1 MFDIE
6 NLMPRYYNSK
16 GNLPPARTEAESASR
31 NPAQFNHTILPT
43 WAIVAARILAAI
55 TCVCLG
61 LMASAKSTTAQ
72 SRVERKQVLLIHS
85 YHNGY
90 RWTDDITRGIRNG
103 LGGDENI
110 DLRIEYL
117 DTKRFPDRMH
127 LPGIYQLFQAKYKDV
142 KIDLVMS
149 TDDDALNF
157 LLAYAGELFPGTPVV
172 FLGANFF
179 DPGRLAEHSQFTG
192 LSEEI
197 DIGGT
202 LELALRLQPNTGRVV
217 FVNDTTITG
226 QIIHNKIQGLA
237 PLYPHLTFEFL
248 EDVTM
253 EAARS
258 QVAGLPPGSIV
269 LLTIFTTDKAGNFFE
284 YDTYTHLVSEA
295 SAVPVYGAWDFSLGY
310 GIVGGKLTSGYA
322 EGQRAAQLAQ
332 RILNGEKPS
341 DIPVDTTINSFYMF
355 DYEQVRKFDINP
367 ATLPL
372 DSVIINQ
379 PENLM
384 ARYAPYL
391 WLTGIAFFALVVIIT
406 IQTAHIQHRRK
417 AEKALQESE
426 RRYRTLFDNVPVGLY
441 RSAPDGTI
449 LDANREFV
457 QIFGYPNHESLLQI
471 NAEALYANTEEREK
485 WKSVQKDANTA
496 FDFVTQG
503 KRYDGSLIWV
513 RNKSQMVSGEQ
524 GKPAY
529 YEGSLEDITI
539 QKQAEEELRQKTEEM
554 STFFDCNLDL
564 LCIADTNGYFYR
576 LNAEWE
582 RVLGYLLEE
591 LEGINFLS
599 LVHPEDMESTFSA
612 MKALEEQ
619 KSVLNFTNRF
629 RCKDGS
635 YRWLEWRS
643 YPSGQLIYAAARDI
657 TERKE
662 FELALSNYAERLST
676 LRQIDQAI
684 LASDSREAI
693 LQAVMVYIPRLLPFQ
708 RMSVVEFDFEK
719 GVFRILSTNSHIR
732 TQFQAGQE
740 LPLEAIEELV
750 QVLRTAPAHVVT
762 DIQQASVKTNL
773 DEQLRAEGVQSY
785 LSVPMHVQG
794 KLIGALNF
802 LSTQKGGFTPQH
814 VETAQDVAS
823 QLAIAIQQARLNQ
836 QVRDYTYELEKR
848 VAERTAQLEAIN
860 QELESFSY
868 SVAHDLRAPLRA
880 IDGFSRILEEEHIA
894 AFNTEALTLFRH
906 VRSATQR
913 MNQLVEDLLNLSRLT
928 RGKLQRTRVN
938 LSEIAHEV
946 VTELRQREPNRTV
959 TFLAQEE
966 TFAHADARLI
976 RIALENLLGNAWKF
990 TSNTPH
996 AQIEFG
1002 ANKGDPTVYYVHDN
1016 GAGFDMAH
1024 SQKLFGAFQRLHTES
1039 QFPGTGI
1046 GLATVKRIIHRHG
1059 GRIWAEAQVEKG
1071 ATFYFTV

>member
-1 MFDIE
+1 
-6 NLMPRYYNSK
+6 
-16 GNLPPARTEAESASR
+16 
-31 NPAQFNHTILPT
+31 
-43 WAIVAARILAAI
+43 
-55 TCVCLG
+55 
-61 LMASAKSTTAQ
+61 
-72 SRVERKQVLLIHS
+72 
-85 YHNGY
+85 
-90 RWTDDITRGIRNG
+90 
-103 LGGDENI
+103 
-110 DLRIEYL
+110 
-117 DTKRFPDRMH
+117 
-127 LPGIYQLFQAKYKDV
+127 
-142 KIDLVMS
+142 
-149 TDDDALNF
+149 
-157 LLAYAGELFPGTPVV
+157 
-172 FLGANFF
+172 
-179 DPGRLAEHSQFTG
+179 
-192 LSEEI
+192 
-197 DIGGT
+197 
-202 LELALRLQPNTGRVV
+202 
-217 FVNDTTITG
+217 
-226 QIIHNKIQGLA
+226 
-237 PLYPHLTFEFL
+237 
-248 EDVTM
+248 
-253 EAARS
+253 
-258 QVAGLPPGSIV
+258 
-269 LLTIFTTDKAGNFFE
+269 
-284 YDTYTHLVSEA
+284 
-295 SAVPVYGAWDFSLGY
+295 
-310 GIVGGKLTSGYA
+310 
-322 EGQRAAQLAQ
+322 
-332 RILNGEKPS
+332 
-341 DIPVDTTINSFYMF
+341 
-355 DYEQVRKFDINP
+355 
-367 ATLPL
+367 
-372 DSVIINQ
+372 
-379 PENLM
+379 
-384 ARYAPYL
+384 
-391 WLTGIAFFALVVIIT
+391 
-406 IQTAHIQHRRK
+406 
-417 AEKALQESE
+417 
-426 RRYRTLFDNVPVGLY
+426 
-441 RSAPDGTI
+441 
-449 LDANREFV
+449 
-457 QIFGYPNHESLLQI
+457 
-471 NAEALYANTEEREK
+471 
-485 WKSVQKDANTA
+485 
-496 FDFVTQG
+496 
-503 KRYDGSLIWV
+503 
-513 RNKSQMVSGEQ
+513 
-524 GKPAY
+524 
-529 YEGSLEDITI
+529 
-539 QKQAEEELRQKTEEM
+539 
-554 STFFDCNLDL
+554 
-564 LCIADTNGYFYR
+564 
-576 LNAEWE
+576 
-582 RVLGYLLEE
+582 
-591 LEGINFLS
+591 
-599 LVHPEDMESTFSA
+599 
-612 MKALEEQ
+612 
-619 KSVLNFTNRF
+619 
-629 RCKDGS
+629 
-635 YRWLEWRS
+635 
-643 YPSGQLIYAAARDI
+643 
-657 TERKE
+657 
-662 FELALSNYAERLST
+662 
-676 LRQIDQAI
+676 
-684 LASDSREAI
+684 
-693 LQAVMVYIPRLLPFQ
+693 
-708 RMSVVEFDFEK
+708 MSVVEFDFEK